1 MGPGRHRVTPRLVAL
16 GFVVS
21 IIGMLV
27 VAPPSVEAATQTVT
41 VASGIADASGAT
53 GLKWKAT
60 VLAAPIT
67 GPVTFTLAWTGAG
80 DLDVSLK
87 TLPAKTLVV
96 NNVGT
101 AHPKS
106 MTADLTAGNSYQLAV
121 WAQTG
126 AGTYTATMTYDDGV
140 PGNTLQVAAA
150 RADESGATGPRW
162 ASYPFQAPATGQ
174 GELVLTWGTS
184 SADLRFT
191 VKNPAGTVVASNT
204 SSGSGPKT
212 ATLAMTQGVQYRW
225 NIWAFS
231 GASDFTA
238 VLRYGGGGT
247 STTTTTTQPPGSRPN
262 IVIVNTDDQ
271 RPELSYLQQIKNR
284 LAARGTTYTRA
295 YVTTPACCPSR
306 ASFMSGQY
314 VHNNGQFQQLLEPGF
329 DVEVGVQRYMQQAGY
344 YTGHAGKFVHWWELA
359 DGVAPDWDRWTYF
372 KGGYNDVWMNMDGVT
387 ARSSGYSTKIV
398 FDKAIEYLDDFED
411 RNDGTPWFLQLTPIA
426 PHAPSTPEAK
436 YANAAVPAYTG
447 NPATNETDRSDKPQ
461 WVRNNHHTVES
472 VAASRTAMIRALY
485 TVDEQVDRLIDY
497 LEAHGEM
504 ANTLFIFTSDNG
516 YQWAEHGL
524 IEKFLPYTPSV
535 AVPLVMRW
543 DGVISAGATDNRLIA
558 HIDITATILA
568 AAGVSTGS
576 LIELIDGHDILSGYS
591 RQVAL
596 TEYWQDDRNIRAIPT
611 WAAITTDQYQYTEYY
626 DPANPTVIVF
636 REYYNMVNDPWQLVN
651 LLNDGNPGNDPNL
664 TPLHNLLV
672 AQKAC
677 AGSTCG

>member
-1 MGPGRHRVTPRLVAL
+1 VVV

-21 IIGMLV
+21 IIATLAF
-27 VAPPSVEAATQTVT
+27 APPAVEAATKTVT
-41 VASGIADASGAT
+41 VAGGIADASGAT
-53 GLKWKAT
+53 GPAWTAT
-60 VLAAPIT
+60 AVTAPVT
-67 GPVTFTLAWTGAG
+67 GPVTFALSWTGTG
-80 DLDVSLK
+80 DLDMSLK
-87 TLPAKTLVV
+87 TLPGKAFVV

-101 AHPKS
+101 ARPKS
-106 MTADLTAGNSYQLAV
+106 MTANLTAGSSYQLAV

-126 AGTYTATMTYDDGV
+126 VGTYTATMTYDDGV
-140 PGNTLQVAAA
+140 APPPGDTLEIADA
-150 RADESGATGPRW
+150 RADATNATGPRW
-162 ASYPFQAPATGQ
+162 ASYLFQAPVGGSAEVILAWPTA
-174 GELVLTWGTS
+174 

-191 VKNPAGTVVASNT
+191 VKNSAGTVVGAS
-204 SSGSGPKT
+204 SSAGPSPKT
-212 ATLAMTQGVQYRW
+212 ATLSLTNGAQYRF
-225 NIWAFS
+225 NVWAVT

-238 VLRYGGGGT
+238 VLQWEGGGP
-247 STTTTTTQPPGSRPN
+247 TTTTTQPPTGRPN
-262 IVIVNTDDQ
+262 IVYVTTDDQ
-271 RPELSYLQQIKNR
+271 RPELSYLQQITNR

-329 DVEVGVQRYMQQAGY
+329 DVEIGVQRYMQQAGY

-359 DGVAPDWDRWTYF
+359 DGVAPYWDRWTYF

-461 WVRNNHHTVES
+461 WVRNNNHTVQS
-472 VAASRTAMIRALY
+472 VAASRTAMIRTLY
-485 TVDEQVDRLIDY
+485 TVDEQVGRLIDY
-497 LEAHGEM
+497 LEANGEM
-504 ANTLFIFTSDNG
+504 GNTLFIFTSDNG

-543 DGVISAGATDNRLIA
+543 DGVIPTGATDNRLIA
-558 HIDITATILA
+558 HIDVTATILA

-576 LIELIDGHDILSGYS
+576 LIEPIDGHDILSGYS

-596 TEYWQDDRNIRAIPT
+596 TEYWQDDRNLRAIPN

-636 REYYNMVNDPWQLVN
+636 REYYNLVNDPWQLVN
-651 LLNDGNPGNDPNL
+651 LLNDGNTGNDPNL
-664 TPLHNLLV
+664 TPLHNLVV